1 MKSPN
6 ILGGIKVGYKQL
18 TEKTAVIY
26 AKENGYFSEGAVVT
40 CEEIGDGNLNYVFRL
55 HDGKKGLILKQA
67 LPYAKVVG
75 ESWPLS
81 LHRATIESHAL
92 QIFEKYVPEYVPKVY
107 GHDET
112 LAIIAMEDLLALTI
126 TRKGLID
133 GEDYPLLSRHIGRF
147 LAHVLFY
154 TSDFGLQAEEKRVLD
169 GQFVNPDLCKI
180 TEDLVFTDPFANYE
194 TNDYEE
200 ELQNIVDE
208 LWCDKNLKLQVA
220 QYKYKFLTRKEA
232 LIHGDLHTGS
242 IFSSSSETKVI
253 DPEFAT
259 FGPLGF
265 DLGQFIAN
273 LLINALS
280 REENKRSVLFYHIEQ
295 TWSVFVETFTK
306 LWMLEGVEPYTREK
320 QWLPIVLKNIFA
332 DAVGFAGCEM
342 IRRTIGL
349 AHVADLDGIPQSEA
363 RLLAK
368 RHALRLGRKLLLHE
382 TENADARLFRIQF
395 ESIVF
400 EKEVRV

>member
-1 MKSPN
+1 M
-6 ILGGIKVGYKQL
+6 GYKQL
-18 TEKTAVIY
+18 TEKTAVTY
-26 AKENGYFSEGAVVT
+26 AKENGYFSEGTVVT

-92 QIFEKYVPEYVPKVY
+92 QIFAKYVPEYVPKVY

-112 LAIIAMEDLLALTI
+112 LAIIVMEDLSALTI

-154 TSDFGLQAEEKRVLD
+154 TSDFGLKSEEKRVLD
-169 GQFVNPDLCKI
+169 SQFVNPDLCKI

-200 ELQNIVDE
+200 ELQDIVDE
-208 LWCDKNLKLQVA
+208 LWCDKNLKLKIG

-273 LLINALS
+273 LLANALS
-280 REENKRSVLFYHIEQ
+280 RKENKRNVIFFHIEQ

-306 LWMLEGVEPYTREK
+306 LWMLEGVEAYTQDK
-320 QWLPIVLKNIFA
+320 QWLLIVLRNIFK
-332 DAVGFAGCEM
+332 DAVSFAGCEM

-349 AHVADLDGIPQSEA
+349 AHVADLDEIPQKEVK
-363 RLLAK
+363 LLAK

-382 TENADARLFRIQF
+382 TENADARLFRILF

-400 EKEVRV
+400 EKELRV

>member
-1 MKSPN
+1 M
-6 ILGGIKVGYKQL
+6 GYQSL
-18 TEKTAVIY
+18 TEETAIQYV
-26 AKENGYFSEGAVVT
+26 KEHGYFEKGAKVT
-40 CEEIGDGNLNYVFRL
+40 CHEIGDGNLNYVFHL
-55 HDGKKGLILKQA
+55 HDGDRGIIVKQA

-81 LHRATIESHAL
+81 LGRATIESQAL
-92 QIFEKYVPEYVPKVY
+92 QIFGKYVPEYAPKVY

-112 LAIIAMEDLLALTI
+112 LAVTVMEDLSNLTI
-126 TRKGLID
+126 TRKGLIE
-133 GEDYPLLSRHIGRF
+133 GEDYPLLSQHIGRF

-154 TSDFGLQAEEKRVLD
+154 TSDFGLQSEEKRVLD

-180 TEDLVFTDPFANYE
+180 TEDLVFTDPFANST

-200 ELQNIVDE
+200 ALQPALDE
-208 LWCDKNLKLQVA
+208 LWCDKKLKLQVA

-242 IFSSSSETKVI
+242 IFSSPSETKVI

-273 LLINALS
+273 LLLNALS
-280 REENKRSVLFYHIEQ
+280 REEEKRNILFYHIEK
-295 TWSVFVETFTK
+295 TWSNFVETFTK
-306 LWMLEGVEPYTREK
+306 LWVLEGVESYTKEK
-320 QWLPIVLKNIFA
+320 QWLAIVMQNIFA
-332 DAVGFAGCEM
+332 DAVGFAGCEI

-349 AHVADLDGIPQSEA
+349 AHVADLDGIVDEKRRIQ
-363 RLLAK
+363 AK
-368 RHALRLGRKLLLHE
+368 KQALYLGRELLLHE
-382 TENADARLFRIQF
+382 TTGADIQVFQALFQCIVSGEGVRI
-395 ESIVF
+395 
-400 EKEVRV
+400 